1 MPASPR
7 PVLLSL
13 LLSATL
19 FATLPPASAQHTAA
33 PAPEHPAADSAPD
46 PAALAA
52 TQDQLINLV
61 RMSPTLTDAVRIDP
75 TLLSDQE
82 YVTRQNPALAQFLQL
97 HPEVARNPDFYL
109 FADLPRAPDRR
120 GHEILRRNRVF
131 DPREREPAIS
141 SYVREVGPFVV
152 LVIVLAT
159 LLWLTRSFLENR
171 RWSRVFKTQTEVHTH
186 LIERFGSNAELL
198 TYMNTESGRRFL
210 EAAPIPIGFEQDRRV
225 PATLGRVLLPLQ
237 IGIVLTL
244 LGTGLLLLRNSIR
257 EISSPLLVLGVIVL
271 MPGLGFIL
279 SAGVTWII
287 AARLGLTQPVD
298 PELSRPG
305 DRV

>member
-1 MPASPR
+1 
-7 PVLLSL
+7 
-13 LLSATL
+13 
-19 FATLPPASAQHTAA
+19 
-33 PAPEHPAADSAPD
+33 
-46 PAALAA
+46 
-52 TQDQLINLV
+52 
-61 RMSPTLTDAVRIDP
+61 
-75 TLLSDQE
+75 
-82 YVTRQNPALAQFLQL
+82 
-97 HPEVARNPDFYL
+97 
-109 FADLPRAPDRR
+109 
-120 GHEILRRNRVF
+120 
-131 DPREREPAIS
+131 
-141 SYVREVGPFVV
+141 
-152 LVIVLAT
+152 
-159 LLWLTRSFLENR
+159 
-171 RWSRVFKTQTEVHTH
+171 
-186 LIERFGSNAELL
+186 
-198 TYMNTESGRRFL
+198 MNTESGRRFL